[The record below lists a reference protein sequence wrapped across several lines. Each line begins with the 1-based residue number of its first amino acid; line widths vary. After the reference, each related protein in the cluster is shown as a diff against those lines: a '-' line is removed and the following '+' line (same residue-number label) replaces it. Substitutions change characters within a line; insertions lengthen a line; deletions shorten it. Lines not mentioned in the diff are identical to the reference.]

1 MELDILCSQY
11 HAIIWR
17 LGAYPPTT
25 FWITINVTSHQHWF
39 LKHACRLRGILLGK
53 SIHKCHRRKISVREI
68 TFCSLFPHLKGVSS
82 ISKHRELRD
91 GCPEPEQ
98 DRAGCLLQGT
108 MSCES
113 AILKKGLFPFKFQFL
128 LKHTKP
134 KEKHN
139 LDLFMKSECN
149 SCHGRDQ
156 LPFLSSIFL

>member
-53 SIHKCHRRKISVREI
+53 SIHKRHRRKISVREI

-82 ISKHRELRD
+82 ISKQRAERWASRARAGQSRLSSTGNHELREL
-91 GCPEPEQ
+91 
-98 DRAGCLLQGT
+98 LF
-108 MSCES
+108 S
-113 AILKKGLFPFKFQFL
+113 KKDYFRLSFNSYWNTLNQKKNTTLTYLWNQNVTAAMAEISFP
-128 LKHTKP
+128 
-134 KEKHN
+134 
-139 LDLFMKSECN
+139 S
-149 SCHGRDQ
+149 
-156 LPFLSSIFL
+156 

>member
-53 SIHKCHRRKISVREI
+53 SIHKRHRRKISVREI

-82 ISKHRELRD
+82 ISKQSREMGVQSQSRTEQVVFYR
-91 GCPEPEQ
+91 EPWAA
-98 DRAGCLLQGT
+98 RA
-108 MSCES
+108 